1 MKLDFNNDIR
11 EAIKVLKRGGVIL
24 YPTDTIWGL
33 GCDPS
38 NEEAIRRIYTIKQ
51 REDSKSMLVLA
62 SDVAMLDRY
71 VAEIPDAAE
80 QLIEASDSPL
90 TIIYPAARNVHSLL
104 IAEDGSL
111 GIRIPDDE
119 FVQALLI
126 AFRKPLV
133 STSANL
139 SGNPSPATFR
149 DISTEIIESVDYVVK
164 FKQLDRR
171 PAKASSI
178 IKIDQQNRIQI
189 IRP

>member
-1 MKLDFNNDIR
+1 MRLDFNNDIR

-33 GCDPS
+33 GCDPN
-38 NEEAIRRIYTIKQ
+38 NEEAIRRIYSIKQ

-62 SDVAMLDRY
+62 SDLAMLERY
-71 VAEIPDAAE
+71 VEEVPDAAE

-133 STSANL
+133 STSANI
-139 SGNPSPATFR
+139 SGQPSPAIFK
-149 DISTEIIESVDYVVK
+149 DISRTIINEVDYVVK
-164 FKQLDRR
+164 FKQMDNR

-178 IKIDQQNRIQI
+178 IKVDQHNRIQI

>member
-1 MKLDFNNDIR
+1 MRLDFNNDIR

-33 GCDPS
+33 GCDPN
-38 NEEAIRRIYTIKQ
+38 NEEAIRRIYSIKQ

-62 SDVAMLDRY
+62 SDLAMLERY
-71 VAEIPDAAE
+71 VEEVPDAAA

-133 STSANL
+133 STSANI
-139 SGNPSPATFR
+139 SGQPSPAIFK
-149 DISTEIIESVDYVVK
+149 DISRTIINEVDYVVK
-164 FKQLDRR
+164 FKQMDNR

-178 IKIDQQNRIQI
+178 IKVDQHNRIQI

>member
-11 EAIKVLKRGGVIL
+11 EAIKVLKRGGIIL

-33 GCDPS
+33 GCDPN
-38 NEEAIRRIYTIKQ
+38 NESAIRRIYEIKQ

-62 SDVAMLDRY
+62 SDSLMLANY
-71 VAEIPDAAE
+71 VEEIPDSAA
-80 QLIEASDSPL
+80 QLIEAADSPL
-90 TIIYPAARNVHSLL
+90 TIIYPSACNVHPLL

-119 FVQALLI
+119 FLQALLI
-126 AFRKPLV
+126 AFRKPIV
-133 STSANL
+133 STSANI
-139 SGNPSPATFR
+139 SGRPSPASFR
-149 DISTEIIESVDYVVK
+149 EISEEIIESADYVVK
-164 FKQLDRR
+164 YKQMDRR

-178 IKIDQQNRIQI
+178 IKVDQHNRIQI